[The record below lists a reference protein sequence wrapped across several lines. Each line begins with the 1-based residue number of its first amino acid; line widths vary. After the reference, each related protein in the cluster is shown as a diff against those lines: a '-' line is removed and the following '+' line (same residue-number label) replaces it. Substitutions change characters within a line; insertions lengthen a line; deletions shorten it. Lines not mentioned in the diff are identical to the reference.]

1 MPNWT
6 SNEVRFKSRI
16 NSKHQLDKLKKR
28 IKGVEHL
35 VELASGEKTK
45 EWNDFDFNKIHK
57 MPKALEDTVSP
68 TQNGDEKKA
77 EKRLKKYGSK
87 NWYDWK
93 CKNWGTKWNSIDTE
107 IVEDEREGL
116 TYMSEKES
124 DRQGW
129 SSRPIEITLSNGV
142 LLVPMQDDEGNDGGS
157 IATSVAELPTIPTI

>member
-16 NSKHQLDKLKKR
+16 NSKKQLSKLKKR
-28 IKGVEHL
+28 LKGVEYL

-68 TQNGDEKKA
+68 TRDEDKVKA
-77 EKRLKKYGSK
+77 KRRLKKYGAE

-93 CKNWGTKWNSIDTE
+93 CKNWGTKWNSVDTE
-107 IVEDEREGL
+107 IIEDEKDGL
-116 TYMSEKES
+116 TYTFNTAWDCPREVVDKL
-124 DRQGW
+124 Q
-129 SSRPIEITLSNGV
+129 EIL
-142 LLVPMQDDEGNDGGS
+142 DE
-157 IATSVAELPTIPTI
+157 ELPFISIESWGCVHEDGQVFEQII

>member
-16 NSKHQLDKLKKR
+16 NSKKQLSKLKKR
-28 IKGVEHL
+28 LKGVEYL

-68 TQNGDEKKA
+68 TRDEDKVKA
-77 EKRLKKYGSK
+77 KRRLKKYGAE

-93 CKNWGTKWNSIDTE
+93 CKNWGTKWNSVDTE
-107 IVEDEREGL
+107 IIED
-116 TYMSEKES
+116 
-124 DRQGW
+124 DRDW
-129 SSRPIEITLSNGV
+129 ETR
-142 LLVPMQDDEGNDGGS
+142 
-157 IATSVAELPTIPTI
+157 

>member
-28 IKGVEHL
+28 IRGVEQL
-35 VELASGEKTK
+35 VELPSGEKTN

-68 TQNGDEKKA
+68 PPKNDKKT
-77 EKRLKKYGSK
+77 EDRLKKYGAK
-87 NWYDWK
+87 DWYDWK

-107 IVEDEREGL
+107 IIEDEREGL
-116 TYMSEKES
+116 TYTFNTAW
-124 DRQGW
+124 DCPR
-129 SSRPIEITLSNGV
+129 EIVFKLQCI
-142 LLVPMQDDEGNDGGS
+142 LDE
-157 IATSVAELPTIPTI
+157 ELPFISIESWNCVHEDGQEEEQII

>member
-16 NSKHQLDKLKKR
+16 NSKRQLSKLKKR
-28 IKGVEHL
+28 LKGVEYL

-68 TQNGDEKKA
+68 TRDEDKVKA
-77 EKRLKKYGSK
+77 KRRLKKYGAE

-93 CKNWGTKWNSIDTE
+93 CKNWGTKWNSVDTE
-107 IVEDEREGL
+107 IIEDEKDGL
-116 TYMSEKES
+116 TYTFNTAWDCPREVVDKL
-124 DRQGW
+124 Q
-129 SSRPIEITLSNGV
+129 EIL
-142 LLVPMQDDEGNDGGS
+142 DE
-157 IATSVAELPTIPTI
+157 ELPFISIESWGCVHEDGQEFEQII